1 MKKNLLTL
9 FTLFLMYNNT
19 YAQTNTYIN
28 DAVVV
33 KVNPNTLFYNGG
45 SVAVA
50 TTANS
55 STTEKIINEGN
66 IQVVG
71 GFTNQNNTGKNFLN
85 KYNSDSSYGQLIIT
99 NATAVTG
106 KVAIEKNKPDAITN
120 DEYVI
125 ALPFKNT
132 TAENAI
138 NSLTGGTNLFS
149 GECAINVDC
158 GLSKRYDQTLFVW
171 DNHETEYDAVQNN
184 TMITPGVRYL
194 MRFKNSNNTS
204 ANTFANAIQATTG
217 NFKLAAIPNNDAV
230 TLILKSGL
238 KGNSQDYKAATWSAW
253 KNLKNNYN
261 EGYLTYLGNN
271 TGTTYDANPIFGKNL
286 HRLANPFTS
295 NLDLSDVSTANT
307 WIKFKLTADSDYTT
321 SPTQGFN
328 SIRFRVF
335 KLANN
340 FTIKTSSSGNITTK
354 TTPISAYLYPN
365 GSGQYFWLG
374 NPDALLVKPY
384 ETFHIDYYQFSR
396 ANNNAGFVTDARVI
410 LGDNQKTFITSYAGK
425 PNLSSDGIPGLF
437 SRSSINTNSQ
447 LENDLQKLL
456 SDEKLKA
463 KGLVTDFDFTQLELF
478 LSDTQDNLLQGNATY
493 LANANFMATGQTT
506 APSNKITVNNPVY
519 FLEETNQGDVYDYQ
533 TVSNQ
538 FNSEDYIGKP
548 LHVGFNDLEEGKE
561 YRLNLNLYEYSIL
574 NKVDKLNLGKYF
586 ILDKSTNKVSEVDGN
601 TEVIFTAD
609 GNENSRFEFYWNES
623 PKTLSTDDL
632 TNNNTT
638 YLYTNNGNQFI
649 KFEQKNTT
657 ANINIYDLTGRQI
670 FNKSAVVTNQDFM
683 LSFSNI
689 PSVYV
694 VKITYKDGKTV
705 TKKTI
710 KK

>member
-171 DNHETEYDAVQNN
+171 DNRETEYDAVQNN

-230 TLILKSGL
+230 TLILKS
-238 KGNSQDYKAATWSAW
+238 
-253 KNLKNNYN
+253 
-261 EGYLTYLGNN
+261 
-271 TGTTYDANPIFGKNL
+271 
-286 HRLANPFTS
+286 
-295 NLDLSDVSTANT
+295 
-307 WIKFKLTADSDYTT
+307 
-321 SPTQGFN
+321 
-328 SIRFRVF
+328 
-335 KLANN
+335 
-340 FTIKTSSSGNITTK
+340 
-354 TTPISAYLYPN
+354 
-365 GSGQYFWLG
+365 
-374 NPDALLVKPY
+374 
-384 ETFHIDYYQFSR
+384 
-396 ANNNAGFVTDARVI
+396 
-410 LGDNQKTFITSYAGK
+410 
-425 PNLSSDGIPGLF
+425 
-437 SRSSINTNSQ
+437 
-447 LENDLQKLL
+447 
-456 SDEKLKA
+456 
-463 KGLVTDFDFTQLELF
+463 
-478 LSDTQDNLLQGNATY
+478 
-493 LANANFMATGQTT
+493 
-506 APSNKITVNNPVY
+506 
-519 FLEETNQGDVYDYQ
+519 
-533 TVSNQ
+533 
-538 FNSEDYIGKP
+538 
-548 LHVGFNDLEEGKE
+548 
-561 YRLNLNLYEYSIL
+561 
-574 NKVDKLNLGKYF
+574 
-586 ILDKSTNKVSEVDGN
+586 EV
-601 TEVIFTAD
+601 V
-609 GNENSRFEFYWNES
+609 
-623 PKTLSTDDL
+623 
-632 TNNNTT
+632 
-638 YLYTNNGNQFI
+638 
-649 KFEQKNTT
+649 
-657 ANINIYDLTGRQI
+657 
-670 FNKSAVVTNQDFM
+670 
-683 LSFSNI
+683 
-689 PSVYV
+689 
-694 VKITYKDGKTV
+694 
-705 TKKTI
+705 
-710 KK
+710 